1 MGKLRL
7 QKFNLST
14 VISFVFFAI
23 FITLLFSSALWFYNS
38 TIQSIQKETN
48 NYFKQNIK
56 IVEIILDT
64 HANNLSDFTRQIAN
78 KYEFEDSDVNDE
90 KTRVYLENI
99 MESNVDNR
107 LDFMFVH
114 FYDGKTIDV
123 SLSILNTD
131 EIIKNLLLK
140 KTNSGIF
147 YENISIDDNELSIL
161 VSKKEVVDSISGR
174 YLGDLYAGIVL
185 NESFPII
192 DEIQDKLETQSFSLI
207 VNDKIIS
214 SSSTTNSDE
223 YALIESFLKSNTSRE
238 LVKVD
243 DFIFKR
249 DRVKIKDKN
258 TVLETLT
265 VIKDDTVDKFED
277 EFIQKIVIL
286 GILVLLLFFI
296 SYKMIKKIIEIP
308 LNNLLTFA
316 TLSTT
321 QQKVDKFEETRIE
334 EFNHLG
340 LKFGKLISKI
350 KKMNKKLEIKVKQ
363 RTAELEESNDELQF
377 SIENLK
383 NTQDRLIEAEKMASL
398 GGLVAGVA
406 HEINTP
412 VGIGLTGITHFL
424 RITEDVK
431 KLYND
436 DYLSKEELEE
446 YLNTSEELA
455 QLINTNLSRTAN
467 LVKSFKQV
475 AVDQTSEEKRKFDIK
490 GYVNEV
496 LFSIN
501 NVTKHTNIDIE
512 VQCKDNIII
521 NSYPGAIS
529 QIVTNLIINSIKHA
543 FKEKEVGHIVL
554 DISQDEN
561 DIQFIYK
568 DNGKGIKEENIDR
581 IFEPFFTTNRES
593 GGTGLGLNIVYNI
606 VTNGLGGT
614 IKCISEKGKGVEF
627 VMVFRI

>member
-192 DEIQDKLETQSFSLI
+192 DEIQNKLETQSFSLI